1 MLVKNWMSTEVV
13 TIDVKASLYDAVK
26 LIKKHRIRMLPV
38 VKKDKRVKK
47 DKLVGVV
54 TDRDLK
60 KASASDATL
69 LDKHELL
76 YLLGKVEIRSL
87 MTRKAIIVPP
97 DYTVEETAEI
107 LLENKISGVPV
118 VDNNSKIV
126 GIITKSDL
134 FRVLI
139 ALTGIGTKGM
149 QFAFRAEDRSG
160 SITEIADV
168 IREYGGRTV
177 SILSSYENAPE
188 GYRNVYIRC
197 YDINRQDLERLRDDL
212 YKVARP
218 LYFVDHRKNR
228 REIYE

>member
-13 TIDVKASLYDAVK
+13 TIDEKASLYDAVK

-38 VKKDKRVKK
+38 VKKDKRVKM

-76 YLLGKVEIRSL
+76 YLLGKVEIQSL

-118 VDNNSKIV
+118 VDKNDKIV
-126 GIITKSDL
+126 GIITQSDL

-149 QFAFRAEDRSG
+149 QFAFLVEDRSG

-168 IREYGGRTV
+168 IREYSGRTV

-212 YKVARP
+212 HKVARP
-218 LYFVDHRKNR
+218 LYFVDHRKNQ